1 MDSTVSHVPLDAGG
15 ADEVWEFCQEG
26 IDSETGIE
34 YLDTGNPRAGS
45 LGGCRERCDGIQE
58 PVVATVHQEFVVG

>member
-1 MDSTVSHVPLDAGG
+1 MDITVSHVPLDAGG

-34 YLDTGNPRAGS
+34 YLDAGR
-45 LGGCRERCDGIQE
+45 LDGCRERCDGISE
-58 PVVATVHQEFVVG
+58 PVVATVLQESVVG